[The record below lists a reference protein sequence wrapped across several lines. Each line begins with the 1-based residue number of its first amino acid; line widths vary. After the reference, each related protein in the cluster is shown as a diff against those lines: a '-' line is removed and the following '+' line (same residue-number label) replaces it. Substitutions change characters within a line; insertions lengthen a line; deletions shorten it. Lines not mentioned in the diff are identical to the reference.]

1 MKTKSTVR
9 ALALLILTTILLC
22 LIPAGGV
29 AAKAPDTFKV
39 LFIGNSYSDDATDG
53 YSGGMYYSNSNL
65 LAMLESKVGRGNA
78 AVGLAWSGGKTMAW
92 HASMAKTNAS
102 SHTFVYTDNR
112 SKGWEVINGSSTVA
126 DAIKYTDWDVVVLQP
141 YGQEMTDGYSSPMD
155 GMLSEFS
162 KLDKSLPYMI
172 DFVANNAPD
181 AKVYLHLQWSPTT
194 ETTLNAGADVYKK
207 IAATMRTIETYTG
220 TETGKAID
228 GVLPL
233 GAAVQAIRGTFIATL
248 DFNSKAASADKTT
261 DPQIGIQRDAVHLS
275 LGIGRF
281 LVNYVTMETL
291 LPDLPINEADFPM
304 MRNSQ
309 KAGRMPQ
316 IYYDLVY
323 QAADLAL
330 ASAEGKGNSKY
341 LPKKLEGYETS
352 GIEEIAEE
360 FKDTSELYFGVLEGS
375 TKEQAEA
382 EIENMLDMMLS
393 DIGASF
399 DVTIK
404 GDYTAP
410 TFSSDTTVKLDANI
424 QLGYESTS
432 ASFDAPL
439 KAGYTVEVS
448 ADKNTTVVPGTIV
461 VAANDSF
468 AAVAF
473 PKAGYEITSVT
484 VDGTPVDFL
493 PEMALIAIDSVTAN
507 TKIEV
512 KTAKASPFVDVA
524 RDAWYFEGVMYVSEK
539 GYMNGTNADK
549 TTFSPD
555 MKFTREQFVQLL
567 FNIEGELAADYAGDT
582 GFSDVPADQWYSAAV
597 KWANEAGVTS
607 GIGGGKFG
615 LGGEVTREQL
625 AKFLMNYAEMKGKDI
640 SKRADLSEF
649 TDSAQVSSWATD
661 AASWAVAEGF
671 LGSTSTSAKV
681 LSPTRVAVRS
691 EIAKVTMNYAQY
703 LEK

>member
-1 MKTKSTVR
+1 MKTKFTLRV
-9 ALALLILTTILLC
+9 LALLILASMLLC
-22 LIPAGGV
+22 LIPAGSM
-29 AAKAPDTFKV
+29 AAEDDGKFKV

-53 YSGGMYYSNSNL
+53 GYFNNSTL
-65 LAMLESKVGRGNA
+65 LSMLESKVGRGNA
-78 AVGLAWSGGKTMAW
+78 AVGLIWSGGKTMAW
-92 HASMAKTNAS
+92 HASMAKTNS
-102 SHTFVYTDNR
+102 SDYTFVYTDDR
-112 SKGWEVINGSSTVA
+112 SKGWQVLDRSSTA
-126 DAIKYTDWDVVVLQP
+126 DAMKYTDWDVVVLQP

-172 DFVANNAPD
+172 DHVAKNAPD

-194 ETTLNAGADVYKK
+194 ETKLNAGADVYKK

-220 TETGKAID
+220 TETGKAVD

-233 GAAVQAIRGTFIATL
+233 GAAVQAIRGTFLATL
-248 DFNSKAASADKTT
+248 DFNSKDPTVDRHT

-275 LGIGRF
+275 LGVGRF

-291 LPDLPINEADFPM
+291 LPDLPINEKDFPM

-309 KAGRMPQ
+309 KVGKMPP
-316 IYYDLVY
+316 IYYELVFE
-323 QAADLAL
+323 AAELAL
-330 ASAEGKGNSKY
+330 ASAEAKGNAKY
-341 LPKKLEGYETS
+341 MPRKLEGYEES
-352 GIEEIAEE
+352 GLAE
-360 FKDTSELYFGVLEGS
+360 FAASINGSTDNVIGVLEGS

-382 EIENMLDMMLS
+382 EIENQLGQLLAYLDINL
-393 DIGASF
+393 DA
-399 DVTIK
+399 TIQ

-410 TFSSDTTVKLDANI
+410 TFSSDTTAKVDAKAN
-424 QLGYESTS
+424 LGYES
-432 ASFDAPL
+432 ADVSFDVIL
-439 KAGYTVEVS
+439 KAGYTVEVI
-448 ADKNTTVVPGTIV
+448 ADKNISTLPGTIV
-461 VAANDSF
+461 VPANESAIVIIAPDD
-468 AAVAF
+468 
-473 PKAGYEITSVT
+473 GYEIASVK
-484 VDGTPVDFL
+484 VDGTPVEFD
-493 PEMALIAIDSVTAN
+493 PALAMVTIDSVTAN
-507 TKIEV
+507 TKIEATSV
-512 KTAKASPFVDVA
+512 RANPFVDVD
-524 RDAWYFEGVMYVSEK
+524 RGAWYFEGVMYVSEK

-567 FNIEGELAADYAGDT
+567 FNIEGVSAADYAGDT
-582 GFSDVPADQWYSAAV
+582 GFSDVPAGQWYSAAV

-607 GIGGGKFG
+607 GIGNGKFG

-640 SKRADLSEF
+640 TKRADLSEF
-649 TDSAQVSSWATD
+649 TDNGQISSWATD

-681 LSPTRVAVRS
+681 LAPTRVAVRS
-691 EIAKVTMNYAQY
+691 EIAKVTMGYVQY

>member
-1 MKTKSTVR
+1 MKTKFTLRV
-9 ALALLILTTILLC
+9 LALLILASMLLC
-22 LIPAGGV
+22 LIPAGTM
-29 AAKAPDTFKV
+29 AAKDDGKFKV

-53 YSGGMYYSNSNL
+53 GYFNNSTL
-65 LAMLESKVGRGNA
+65 LSMLESKVGRGNA
-78 AVGLAWSGGKTMAW
+78 AVGLIWSGGKTMAW
-92 HASMAKTNAS
+92 HASMAKTNS
-102 SHTFVYTDNR
+102 SDYTFVYTDDR
-112 SKGWEVINGSSTVA
+112 SKGWQVLDRSSTA
-126 DAIKYTDWDVVVLQP
+126 DAMKYTDWDVVVLQP
-141 YGQEMTDGYSSPMD
+141 YGQEMMEGYSAPMD
-155 GMLSEFS
+155 GILSEFT

-172 DFVANNAPD
+172 DHVAKNAPD

-194 ETTLNAGADVYKK
+194 ETKLNAGSDDYKK

-220 TETGKAID
+220 TETGKAVD

-233 GAAVQAIRGTFIATL
+233 GAAVQAIRGTFLATL
-248 DFNSKAASADKTT
+248 DFNSKAATADKTT
-261 DPQIGIQRDAVHLS
+261 DPQIGVQRDAVHLS

-291 LPDLPINEADFPM
+291 LPDLPINEDDFPM

-309 KAGRMPQ
+309 KAGKMPQ
-316 IYYDLVY
+316 IYYDVVY
-323 QAADLAL
+323 AAAEQGI
-330 ASAEGKGNSKY
+330 ASASANGNAKY
-341 LPKKLEGYETS
+341 VPRALKGYETS
-352 GIEEIAEE
+352 PIAEFE
-360 FKDTSELYFGVLEGS
+360 QNCTNGTVVVGVKDNFTKDEVAQSVNMALIFGNDLIN
-375 TKEQAEA
+375 A
-382 EIENMLDMMLS
+382 
-393 DIGASF
+393 
-399 DVTIK
+399 DVSITL
-404 GDYTAP
+404 GDYTLPAAGSESKVKAEIKANLGYETKTFTADITLKQGYTVNVIATNDVGMGAP
-410 TFSSDTTVKLDANI
+410 ESMTVPAGDSHSIYFTCAYGYKVGTVKVNGEEVPASNTITIDSVNEDTTV
-424 QLGYESTS
+424 
-432 ASFDAPL
+432 
-439 KAGYTVEVS
+439 EVTFVHDNPFS
-448 ADKNTTVVPGTIV
+448 DV
-461 VAANDSF
+461 DS
-468 AAVAF
+468 
-473 PKAGYEITSVT
+473 G
-484 VDGTPVDFL
+484 
-493 PEMALIAIDSVTAN
+493 
-507 TKIEV
+507 
-512 KTAKASPFVDVA
+512 
-524 RDAWYFEGVMYVSEK
+524 AWYFEGVMYVSEK

-567 FNIEGELAADYAGDT
+567 FNIEGVSKDDYTGDT